1 MNKTAAKLCSFQC
14 KRSWTSKYF
23 VVFDAMLNVAIYVYI
38 YIYIYIT
45 NIYSAYI

>member
-23 VVFDAMLNVAIYVYI
+23 VVFDAMLNVAIYVCI
-38 YIYIYIT
+38 YIYNKY
-45 NIYSAYI
+45 NIYPAYI